1 MVLYEVLTLYPPIID
16 LERQTWKEME
26 LGGVRYPPGVTL
38 LLPILAIHHDPDL
51 WGEDVDQFRPER
63 FADGIS
69 KASRDTPAFFPFGWG
84 PRICVGQNFALL
96 EAKVALA
103 MLLQR
108 FSFGLSPSYTHAP
121 FSVSTVQPEHGAQIV
136 VKKI

>member
-1 MVLYEVLTLYPPIID
+1 MTRTCGEKTWTSSGRRGLPTAYP
-16 LERQTWKEME
+16 R
-26 LGGVRYPPGVTL
+26 
-38 LLPILAIHHDPDL
+38 
-51 WGEDVDQFRPER
+51 RPETR
-63 FADGIS
+63 RRS
-69 KASRDTPAFFPFGWG
+69 SLGWG

-136 VKKI
+136 VNKI